1 MSFDLYYFNNT
12 DMKSTLQT
20 RLATNLKQIRKE
32 KKLTKFELAE
42 KANISEAMVKSI
54 ELSISWPSD
63 KTLTNLA
70 EALGIDI
77 IRFFVPIA
85 LEEKEQNNLYNE
97 IKSVLTKNFNNFL
110 DEVIQKVK
118 Q

>member
-1 MSFDLYYFNNT
+1 MNAHPVL
-12 DMKSTLQT
+12 LQKKYT
-20 RLATNLKQIRKE
+20 RVINL
-32 KKLTKFELAE
+32 FAE

-77 IRFFVPIA
+77 IRFFVPIT

-97 IKSVLTKNFNNFL
+97 IKSVITKNFNNFL